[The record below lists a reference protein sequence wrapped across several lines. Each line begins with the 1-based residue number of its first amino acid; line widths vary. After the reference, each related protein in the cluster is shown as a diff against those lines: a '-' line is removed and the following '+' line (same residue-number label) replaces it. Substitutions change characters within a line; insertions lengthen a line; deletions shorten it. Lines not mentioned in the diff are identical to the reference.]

1 MIYIFGGFQNICSLP
16 GYLCQFCG
24 QGCKS
29 CPGACRAITGP
40 LQKCCMNCGSTTK
53 EFFAMP
59 LSVYVLLSFAVSGWV
74 AMSAMN
80 DLSDPLKKAGNAT
93 GTTGGTAETCTSNF
107 LLLYMG
113 FAVLNAIFAVY
124 VQCRVWKEIVSD
136 VPDEEG
142 ISNKDRIREFT
153 DQQNREPQKESML
166 AKGKKG
172 GGALLGQGLAA
183 GAAAMAQ
190 ARGQAAPAQSN
201 NVAEPDPEI
210 PAQPGKRIVPA
221 TVVQASFKKVFME
234 DLGVL
239 LMFFLMIG
247 MCVVASQG
255 PELLDDK
262 KTLCDVK
269 DQTRSEGYLF
279 FTLAF
284 LFSATYL
291 CCTCCSNKVAIPEED
306 PAEESGA
313 E

>member
-1 MIYIFGGFQNICSLP
+1 MIYIFSSFQNICSLP
-16 GYLCQFCG
+16 GYCCQFCG
-24 QGCKS
+24 QACKS
-29 CPGACRAITGP
+29 CPGACKAITGP
-40 LQKCCMNCGSTTK
+40 LEKCCKNCGSTTK

-74 AMSAMN
+74 ASSAMT
-80 DLSDPLKKAGNAT
+80 DLSVPKNAT
-93 GTTGGTAETCTSNF
+93 GTSGGTTEAQCASNF

-153 DQQNREPQKESML
+153 DQQNQEPQKEGML

-201 NVAEPDPEI
+201 QAAEPDPEI

-255 PELLDDK
+255 ETLLDDP
-262 KTLCDVK
+262 KTLCKVR

-279 FTLAF
+279 FILAF
-284 LFSATYL
+284 LFSSTYL